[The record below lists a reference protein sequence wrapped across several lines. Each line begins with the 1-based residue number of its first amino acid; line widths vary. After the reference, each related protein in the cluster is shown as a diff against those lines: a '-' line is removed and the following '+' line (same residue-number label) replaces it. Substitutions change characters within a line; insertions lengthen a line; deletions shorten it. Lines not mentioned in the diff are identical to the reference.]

1 MFLPCSLQI
10 FLCTHRA
17 AANGVRDTGEKI
29 IMETLGC
36 DKETAHQRLLS
47 VKVARYLTDV
57 F

>member
-1 MFLPCSLQI
+1 MLLPYSIQI
-10 FLCTHRA
+10 FLCSHRA
-17 AANGVRDTGEKI
+17 AANGVRDTGAKI

-36 DKETAHQRLLS
+36 DKETALQELQS